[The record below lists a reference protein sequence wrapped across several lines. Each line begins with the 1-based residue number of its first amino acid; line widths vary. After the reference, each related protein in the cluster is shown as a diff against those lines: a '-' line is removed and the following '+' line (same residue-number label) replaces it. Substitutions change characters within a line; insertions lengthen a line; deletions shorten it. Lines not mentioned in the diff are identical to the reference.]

1 MNDDRMSEVLSAH
14 AEELMGNPGPTE
26 EAGVSEE
33 ERRELAS
40 LLQTAALLHQS
51 MIPMHPSTAFVHT
64 LRTELVQEA
73 RRQITRTSRLRR
85 GMMIGTAVV
94 GSIVSVASVV
104 AAVVLLVGRLH
115 THHRAQ
121 AAPAPTA

>member
-1 MNDDRMSEVLSAH
+1 MNDNRISEVLAAH
-14 AEELMGNPGPTE
+14 AEELIGNPGAAE
-26 EAGVSEE
+26 EASILEE

-40 LLQTAALLHQS
+40 LLETAALLHQS
-51 MIPMHPSTAFVHT
+51 MKPLQPSTAFVRT

-73 RRQITRTSRLRR
+73 SRQIARTTRLRR

-94 GSIVSVASVV
+94 GSIVSVASAV

-115 THHRAQ
+115 TRSRAQ
-121 AAPAPTA
+121 AAHVPLA